1 MPVTKNTTSAKTAE
15 KESAEIL
22 ALKQQNESMQE
33 QMLQMKQMMEMLMK
47 QQSAPQV
54 SVLNSNEPKEISM
67 NSYIKVM
74 SLYKGG
80 MTLFVSPN
88 GKSYR
93 FSEFGEIVPILY
105 SDLTGILSTHP
116 TFARKGYFFILDTEV
131 VKQSAL
137 EKYYTR
143 ILDKDSIENILE
155 KDDSEIKEIFNL
167 VTPYMQNLILEIIS
181 EKMVNG
187 EYVNRDKLHL
197 IKEITGK
204 DIEQTAK
211 ALKEGLTSMES
222 M

>member
-1 MPVTKNTTSAKTAE
+1 MAIAKTKANESQVVAE
-15 KESAEIL
+15 ESQEML
-22 ALKQQNESMQE
+22 ALKQQNEAMQE
-33 QMLQMKQMMEMLMK
+33 QMNQMKLMMESLMK
-47 QQSAPQV
+47 QQSVQPT
-54 SVLNSNEPKEISM
+54 SPKNENKEISM

-80 MTLFVSPN
+80 MTLFVTPN

-116 TFARKGYFFILDTEV
+116 TFARKGYFFILDPEV

-143 ILDKDSIENILE
+143 ILDKDNIENFLE
-155 KDDSEIKEIFNL
+155 KDNEEIKEIFGL
-167 VTPYMQNLILEIIS
+167 ITPYMQNLILEIIS
-181 EKMVNG
+181 ERVASG
-187 EYVNRDKLHL
+187 EYVNRDKLHV